1 MIKLVKDTIVTA
13 ISDIVI
19 GLITESVSD
28 GKMTIKEN
36 IKFWSFKKKIKK
48 WLREFIKKND
58 GTILTS
64 GKFEDFLKYYKPI
77 EKIYEH
83 LLQSNGDIT
92 TKEELINGLVGQLKV
107 FFNDDERE
115 INVIDES
122 VVRELLVKIY
132 TEYEEYLTSGLSVSE
147 QYLKASILKNQKS
160 ESKRQLEYSNNNIRE
175 IIEHTSQIKNPEEV
189 MKVYDILSQE
199 IRKVSPDILRLKA
212 KLLME
217 DNQAV
222 TALDILLNIFDNF
235 QSDLFVVDATI
246 VLSLNL
252 QRNIPQKV
260 IDAAIKIGTA
270 RLLTLVAGIYSR
282 ENKKAEAKKLMLKAL
297 LRNKDNEIG
306 IFGNYLMLQISD
318 SDNTERKIDGIENDT
333 AVVLQGVDGEK
344 LIYCIY
350 EENILPD
357 VPYIWQGATHI
368 YRDQAITIGL
378 LRKKTGDL
386 VMIEGREYHISE
398 IMPVDGYL
406 IRLCLEKLVKANAV
420 KTISI
425 ETRDGKLDVEN
436 FSRELM
442 KYIPGDEKEFN
453 WLDNYKDFSSFPL
466 PFAILQKTVRVNTVQ
481 LIMTLVQSEDII
493 VRERYDEDLIRGQ
506 QFVLSFAA
514 VIMLYMIGVKPE
526 FLKERQVFV
535 PESMRNTILTMCTD
549 IINENDK
556 EHVSSLG
563 VREKRLYMNVV
574 SESEKVQ
581 ILGEAAA
588 LKNFVSQLNTW
599 SNNRE
604 FCDVQ
609 DEERDWLDVFG
620 ISDYDALALAQ
631 GKKAVIVTGEVTIQS
646 LIIQE
651 IKLNISGTGILN
663 FLVALKMDVY
673 VLLDCIEQM
682 IKYRFEITMTE
693 KCLRYIIDEYSK
705 LENQELKEDFMCKW
719 IDCLTLVESMG
730 DEYKEVYA
738 QNMMRVCQ
746 DIIREEYEV
755 LNPVW
760 RNYFSLC
767 VKYKCGLETK

>member
-1 MIKLVKDTIVTA
+1 M
-13 ISDIVI
+13 
-19 GLITESVSD
+19 
-28 GKMTIKEN
+28 
-36 IKFWSFKKKIKK
+36 
-48 WLREFIKKND
+48 
-58 GTILTS
+58 
-64 GKFEDFLKYYKPI
+64 
-77 EKIYEH
+77 
-83 LLQSNGDIT
+83 
-92 TKEELINGLVGQLKV
+92 
-107 FFNDDERE
+107 
-115 INVIDES
+115 
-122 VVRELLVKIY
+122 
-132 TEYEEYLTSGLSVSE
+132 
-147 QYLKASILKNQKS
+147 
-160 ESKRQLEYSNNNIRE
+160 
-175 IIEHTSQIKNPEEV
+175 
-189 MKVYDILSQE
+189 
-199 IRKVSPDILRLKA
+199 
-212 KLLME
+212 
-217 DNQAV
+217 
-222 TALDILLNIFDNF
+222 
-235 QSDLFVVDATI
+235 
-246 VLSLNL
+246 
-252 QRNIPQKV
+252 
-260 IDAAIKIGTA
+260 
-270 RLLTLVAGIYSR
+270 
-282 ENKKAEAKKLMLKAL
+282 
-297 LRNKDNEIG
+297 
-306 IFGNYLMLQISD
+306 
-318 SDNTERKIDGIENDT
+318 
-333 AVVLQGVDGEK
+333 
-344 LIYCIY
+344 
-350 EENILPD
+350 
-357 VPYIWQGATHI
+357 
-368 YRDQAITIGL
+368 
-378 LRKKTGDL
+378 
-386 VMIEGREYHISE
+386 
-398 IMPVDGYL
+398 
-406 IRLCLEKLVKANAV
+406 
-420 KTISI
+420 
-425 ETRDGKLDVEN
+425 
-436 FSRELM
+436 
-442 KYIPGDEKEFN
+442 
-453 WLDNYKDFSSFPL
+453 
-466 PFAILQKTVRVNTVQ
+466 
-481 LIMTLVQSEDII
+481 
-493 VRERYDEDLIRGQ
+493 
-506 QFVLSFAA
+506 
-514 VIMLYMIGVKPE
+514 IMLYMIGVKPE

-646 LIIQE
+646 LIQE

-719 IDCLTLVESMG
+719 IDCLTLAESKG
-730 DEYKEVYA
+730 NVYKEVYA

>member
-107 FFNDDERE
+107 FFNDDEGG
-115 INVIDES
+115 ISVLDES

-199 IRKVSPDILRLKA
+199 IRKGNIEQVHD
-212 KLLME
+212 LLP
-217 DNQAV
+217 
-222 TALDILLNIFDNF
+222 F
-235 QSDLFVVDATI
+235 
-246 VLSLNL
+246 
-252 QRNIPQKV
+252 
-260 IDAAIKIGTA
+260 
-270 RLLTLVAGIYSR
+270 
-282 ENKKAEAKKLMLKAL
+282 
-297 LRNKDNEIG
+297 LRNKNADIDMAMQIKLSLLSDYQCLDMEALEAWKKIKS
-306 IFGNYLMLQISD
+306 NYISD
-318 SDNTERKIDGIENDT
+318 DITRILILYWFDKKEKMT
-333 AVVLQGVDGEK
+333 QLEK
-344 LIYCIY
+344 LIK
-350 EENILPD
+350 NS
-357 VPYIWQGATHI
+357 
-368 YRDQAITIGL
+368 
-378 LRKKTGDL
+378 DL
-386 VMIEGREYHISE
+386 KEIAGIIS
-398 IMPVDGYL
+398 
-406 IRLCLEKLVKANAV
+406 R
-420 KTISI
+420 
-425 ETRDGKLDVEN
+425 
-436 FSRELM
+436 
-442 KYIPGDEKEFN
+442 DEKEKFMKLEKKN
-453 WLDNYKDFSSFPL
+453 RHHVDNYEFSLTGQYSNEKWL
-466 PFAILQKTVRVNTVQ
+466 VNRVCALWLAEKPIINIHELIQQ
-481 LIMTLVQSEDII
+481 LFGNNLSYIE
-493 VRERYDEDLIRGQ
+493 E

-646 LIIQE
+646 LIQE

-705 LENQELKEDFMCKW
+705 LGNQELKEDFMCKW
-719 IDCLTLVESMG
+719 IDCLTLAESKG
-730 DEYKEVYA
+730 NVYKEVYA

-767 VKYKCGLETK
+767 VKYKCRLETK

>member
-1 MIKLVKDTIVTA
+1 M
-13 ISDIVI
+13 
-19 GLITESVSD
+19 
-28 GKMTIKEN
+28 
-36 IKFWSFKKKIKK
+36 
-48 WLREFIKKND
+48 
-58 GTILTS
+58 
-64 GKFEDFLKYYKPI
+64 
-77 EKIYEH
+77 IYER
-83 LLQSNGDIT
+83 
-92 TKEELINGLVGQLKV
+92 K
-107 FFNDDERE
+107 
-115 INVIDES
+115 
-122 VVRELLVKIY
+122 
-132 TEYEEYLTSGLSVSE
+132 YEEYLTSGLSVSE

-175 IIEHTSQIKNPEEV
+175 IIEHTSQ
-189 MKVYDILSQE
+189 
-199 IRKVSPDILRLKA
+199 
-212 KLLME
+212 
-217 DNQAV
+217 
-222 TALDILLNIFDNF
+222 
-235 QSDLFVVDATI
+235 
-246 VLSLNL
+246 
-252 QRNIPQKV
+252 
-260 IDAAIKIGTA
+260 
-270 RLLTLVAGIYSR
+270 
-282 ENKKAEAKKLMLKAL
+282 
-297 LRNKDNEIG
+297 
-306 IFGNYLMLQISD
+306 
-318 SDNTERKIDGIENDT
+318 
-333 AVVLQGVDGEK
+333 
-344 LIYCIY
+344 
-350 EENILPD
+350 
-357 VPYIWQGATHI
+357 
-368 YRDQAITIGL
+368 
-378 LRKKTGDL
+378 
-386 VMIEGREYHISE
+386 
-398 IMPVDGYL
+398 
-406 IRLCLEKLVKANAV
+406 
-420 KTISI
+420 
-425 ETRDGKLDVEN
+425 
-436 FSRELM
+436 
-442 KYIPGDEKEFN
+442 
-453 WLDNYKDFSSFPL
+453 
-466 PFAILQKTVRVNTVQ
+466 
-481 LIMTLVQSEDII
+481 
-493 VRERYDEDLIRGQ
+493 
-506 QFVLSFAA
+506 QFVLSLAA

-604 FCDVQ
+604 FCDAQ
-609 DEERDWLDVFG
+609 DEELDWLDIFG

-646 LIIQE
+646 LIQE

-682 IKYRFEITMTE
+682 IKYRFEIIMTE

>member
-1 MIKLVKDTIVTA
+1 MYTRRRSMIKYPLYVTLDTNIFDANKLDFSQDSTLGLLVNHVKAGKIKIVL
-13 ISDIVI
+13 SNIVLKEVEKHVI
-19 GLITESVSD
+19 KASD
-28 GKMTIKEN
+28 GVCS
-36 IKFWSFKKKIKK
+36 SFRG
-48 WLREFIKKND
+48 LRK
-58 GTILTS
+58 
-64 GKFEDFLKYYKPI
+64 
-77 EKIYEH
+77 
-83 LLQSNGDIT
+83 
-92 TKEELINGLVGQLKV
+92 ELIN
-107 FFNDDERE
+107 
-115 INVIDES
+115 
-122 VVRELLVKIY
+122 VVSDKF
-132 TEYEEYLTSGLSVSE
+132 
-147 QYLKASILKNQKS
+147 
-160 ESKRQLEYSNNNIRE
+160 LE
-175 IIEHTSQIKNPEEV
+175 
-189 MKVYDILSQE
+189 
-199 IRKVSPDILRLKA
+199 
-212 KLLME
+212 
-217 DNQAV
+217 
-222 TALDILLNIFDNF
+222 
-235 QSDLFVVDATI
+235 
-246 VLSLNL
+246 
-252 QRNIPQKV
+252 
-260 IDAAIKIGTA
+260 
-270 RLLTLVAGIYSR
+270 
-282 ENKKAEAKKLMLKAL
+282 
-297 LRNKDNEIG
+297 EIG
-306 IFGNYLMLQISD
+306 IETDLLMLNKEEYRTKSLKMWKKFLEKLNPEILNLSLVDLDGIVSDYFAINPPFESSEKKRKEFPDAFIANQIRKRFGEDEVIAIISD
-318 SDNTERKIDGIENDT
+318 DKGFKKACGYSENHIFYQSLGELYNAINRQEREYKEIVRITNSLIGRYISEIEEEIKNEDCVEVHGLSCDSDGIESGYDYSD
-333 AVVLQGVDGEK
+333 AEVV
-344 LIYCIY
+344 
-350 EENILPD
+350 
-357 VPYIWQGATHI
+357 
-368 YRDQAITIGL
+368 
-378 LRKKTGDL
+378 
-386 VMIEGREYHISE
+386 S
-398 IMPVDGYL
+398 
-406 IRLCLEKLVKANAV
+406 IRG
-420 KTISI
+420 I
-425 ETRDGKLDVEN
+425 
-436 FSRELM
+436 
-442 KYIPGDEKEFN
+442 
-453 WLDNYKDFSSFPL
+453 
-466 PFAILQKTVRVNTVQ
+466 Q

-646 LIIQE
+646 LIQE

-693 KCLRYIIDEYSK
+693 KGLRYIIDEYSK

-767 VKYKCGLETK
+767 VKYKCRLETK

>member
-199 IRKVSPDILRLKA
+199 IRKGNIEHVHD
-212 KLLME
+212 LLP
-217 DNQAV
+217 
-222 TALDILLNIFDNF
+222 F
-235 QSDLFVVDATI
+235 
-246 VLSLNL
+246 
-252 QRNIPQKV
+252 
-260 IDAAIKIGTA
+260 
-270 RLLTLVAGIYSR
+270 
-282 ENKKAEAKKLMLKAL
+282 
-297 LRNKDNEIG
+297 LRNKNADIDMAMQIKLSLLSDYQCLDMEALEAWKKIKS
-306 IFGNYLMLQISD
+306 NYISD
-318 SDNTERKIDGIENDT
+318 DITRILILYWFDKKEKMT
-333 AVVLQGVDGEK
+333 QLEK
-344 LIYCIY
+344 LIKNSDLKEIAGIISRDEKEKFMKLEKKNRHHVDNYEFSLTGQYSNEKWLVNRVCALWLAEKPIINIHELIQQLFGNNLSYIEEIY
-350 EENILPD
+350 VLEKEQDTIVNTISLENVKEDGRVKEIGKILSGMKQKIAHNNNKIKLLYYRTFLKNQVVLEEKNIELLNEIPD
-357 VPYIWQGATHI
+357 VIKK
-368 YRDQAITIGL
+368 DSAIETMMIQYKIDLGCIDEEAVVEFCERAGTYWLYCNL
-378 LRKKTGDL
+378 LRKKCNNWNQ
-386 VMIEGREYHISE
+386 VKESIESHNGI
-398 IMPVDGYL
+398 
-406 IRLCLEKLVKANAV
+406 LEK
-420 KTISI
+420 
-425 ETRDGKLDVEN
+425 
-436 FSRELM
+436 
-442 KYIPGDEKEFN
+442 
-453 WLDNYKDFSSFPL
+453 
-466 PFAILQKTVRVNTVQ
+466 
-481 LIMTLVQSEDII
+481 DI
-493 VRERYDEDLIRGQ
+493 YL
-506 QFVLSFAA
+506 
-514 VIMLYMIGVKPE
+514 
-526 FLKERQVFV
+526 
-535 PESMRNTILTMCTD
+535 
-549 IINENDK
+549 
-556 EHVSSLG
+556 
-563 VREKRLYMNVV
+563 
-574 SESEKVQ
+574 
-581 ILGEAAA
+581 
-588 LKNFVSQLNTW
+588 
-599 SNNRE
+599 

>member
-1 MIKLVKDTIVTA
+1 MKDTIVTA

-48 WLREFIKKND
+48 WLRQFIKKND

-107 FFNDDERE
+107 FFNDDEGG
-115 INVIDES
+115 ISVLDES

-199 IRKVSPDILRLKA
+199 IRKGNIEQVHD
-212 KLLME
+212 LLP
-217 DNQAV
+217 
-222 TALDILLNIFDNF
+222 F
-235 QSDLFVVDATI
+235 
-246 VLSLNL
+246 
-252 QRNIPQKV
+252 
-260 IDAAIKIGTA
+260 
-270 RLLTLVAGIYSR
+270 
-282 ENKKAEAKKLMLKAL
+282 
-297 LRNKDNEIG
+297 LRNKNADIDMAMQIKLSLLSDYQCLDMEALEAWKKIKS
-306 IFGNYLMLQISD
+306 NYISD
-318 SDNTERKIDGIENDT
+318 DITRILILYWFDKKEKMT
-333 AVVLQGVDGEK
+333 QLEK
-344 LIYCIY
+344 LIK
-350 EENILPD
+350 NS
-357 VPYIWQGATHI
+357 
-368 YRDQAITIGL
+368 
-378 LRKKTGDL
+378 DL
-386 VMIEGREYHISE
+386 KEIAGIIS
-398 IMPVDGYL
+398 
-406 IRLCLEKLVKANAV
+406 R
-420 KTISI
+420 
-425 ETRDGKLDVEN
+425 
-436 FSRELM
+436 
-442 KYIPGDEKEFN
+442 DEKEKFMKLEKKN
-453 WLDNYKDFSSFPL
+453 RHHVDNYEFSLTGQYSNEKWL
-466 PFAILQKTVRVNTVQ
+466 VNRVCALWLAEKPIINIHELIQQ
-481 LIMTLVQSEDII
+481 LFGNNLSYIE
-493 VRERYDEDLIRGQ
+493 E

-604 FCDVQ
+604 FCGVQ
-609 DEERDWLDVFG
+609 DEELDWLDVFG

-646 LIIQE
+646 LIQE

-719 IDCLTLVESMG
+719 IDCLTLAESKG
-730 DEYKEVYA
+730 NVYKEVYA

>member
-1 MIKLVKDTIVTA
+1 M
-13 ISDIVI
+13 
-19 GLITESVSD
+19 
-28 GKMTIKEN
+28 
-36 IKFWSFKKKIKK
+36 
-48 WLREFIKKND
+48 
-58 GTILTS
+58 
-64 GKFEDFLKYYKPI
+64 
-77 EKIYEH
+77 
-83 LLQSNGDIT
+83 
-92 TKEELINGLVGQLKV
+92 
-107 FFNDDERE
+107 
-115 INVIDES
+115 
-122 VVRELLVKIY
+122 
-132 TEYEEYLTSGLSVSE
+132 
-147 QYLKASILKNQKS
+147 
-160 ESKRQLEYSNNNIRE
+160 
-175 IIEHTSQIKNPEEV
+175 
-189 MKVYDILSQE
+189 
-199 IRKVSPDILRLKA
+199 
-212 KLLME
+212 
-217 DNQAV
+217 
-222 TALDILLNIFDNF
+222 
-235 QSDLFVVDATI
+235 
-246 VLSLNL
+246 
-252 QRNIPQKV
+252 
-260 IDAAIKIGTA
+260 
-270 RLLTLVAGIYSR
+270 
-282 ENKKAEAKKLMLKAL
+282 
-297 LRNKDNEIG
+297 
-306 IFGNYLMLQISD
+306 
-318 SDNTERKIDGIENDT
+318 
-333 AVVLQGVDGEK
+333 LQGVDGEK